1 MTKHT
6 ESTQPS
12 TAGQITLRSPAEL
25 ADALPY
31 LMGFHPDDSIVMVAL
46 HGERGRFGGRLRLG
60 IPAANEEWAE
70 TSKQLAECLVSGSER
85 RGDRP
90 SAVIVFL
97 CQDPAEGEAPEAV
110 MERLRPLAQRLRLAC
125 GRLDVPVLEALCIS
139 RGRFWSYCCPDSRCC
154 PRGGTPLGLPGTT
167 VMAAAAVYAGIE
179 VRGSLREMEAR
190 FAPLTGPRAQEQET
204 ALDEAGSALIPRI
217 LGGADRGVV
226 REETLDLVRLLIE
239 RFRKASAVTGPVSAD
254 IGDDGL
260 VAPGEAAAIILGLQD
275 RQTRDRAAEWMEAP
289 DAEPA
294 LRLWRAVAR
303 RCVGAYQ
310 DHAAAPL
317 TLAGWV
323 AWSSGDETVARVA
336 LALALRVDP
345 DYLFAKLLHQGANE
359 GLDPEALR
367 RCLREERDEREA
379 GGATCAESPVR
390 PRGGRPR
397 GRHPVGRAGRA
408 PDAHPAA
415 AGRGRIP
422 AKRRGD
428 GRRPVRRRRVYPRSR
443 R

>member
-6 ESTQPS
+6 ESPQPS
-12 TAGQITLRSPAEL
+12 TSEQITLRSPAEL

-31 LMGFHPDDSIVMVAL
+31 LMGFHPTDSIVMVAL

-60 IPAANEEWAE
+60 MPAAPEEWAD
-70 TSKQLAECLVSGSER
+70 TSQQLAECLVAGSEK

-90 SAVIVFL
+90 SAIIVFL
-97 CQDPAEGEAPEAV
+97 CQDPAEGESPEEV
-110 MERLRPLAQRLRLAC
+110 MERLRPLAQQLRQAC
-125 GRLDVPVLEALCIS
+125 GGLDVPVLEALCIS
-139 RGRFWSYCCPDSRCC
+139 QGRFWSYCCPDIRCC
-154 PRGGTPLGLPGTT
+154 PREGTPLGLPGTT

-190 FAPLTGPRAQEQET
+190 FAPLTSSRAQEQE
-204 ALDEAGSALIPRI
+204 ASLDEAGSALIPRI
-217 LGGADRGVV
+217 LGGADRAVV
-226 REETLDLVRLLIE
+226 REETLGLVHRLME
-239 RFRKASAVTGPVSAD
+239 RFRDASPVTGRAAAD
-254 IGDDGL
+254 ARDDGL
-260 VAPGEAAAIILGLQD
+260 VAPGEAAALILGLQD

-294 LRLWRAVAR
+294 LRVWRALAR
-303 RCVGAYQ
+303 RCVGAFQ

-323 AWSSGDETVARVA
+323 AWSSGDEATARVA

-359 GLDPEALR
+359 GLDPELLR
-367 RCLREERDEREA
+367 RCLREERAAREA
-379 GGATCAESPVR
+379 GEAARSDAAPR
-390 PRGGRPR
+390 PRSGRPG
-397 GRHPVGRAGRA
+397 GRHPVGRAGRT
-408 PDAHPAA
+408 PGSHPPTAGRQGPGPTA
-415 AGRGRIP
+415 RGAGRGRT
-422 AKRRGD
+422 RQ
-428 GRRPVRRRRVYPRSR
+428 RRVYPRSR

>member
-12 TAGQITLRSPAEL
+12 TAEQITLRSPAEL

-31 LMGFHPDDSIVMVAL
+31 LMGFHPDDSIVMAAL

-60 IPAANEEWAE
+60 IPAAPEEWADV
-70 TSKQLAECLVSGSER
+70 SQQLAECLVAGSEK

-90 SAVIVFL
+90 TAIIVFL
-97 CQDPAEGEAPEAV
+97 CQDPVEGETPEAV

-139 RGRFWSYCCPDSRCC
+139 QGRFWSYCCPDARCC
-154 PRGGTPLGLPGTT
+154 PPAGTPLGLPGTT
-167 VMAAAAVYAGIE
+167 AMAAAAVYAGIE

-190 FAPLTGPRAQEQET
+190 FAPLTSSRAQEQET

-217 LGGADRGVV
+217 LGGADRAVV
-226 REETLDLVRLLIE
+226 REETLGLVRLLIE
-239 RFRKASAVTGPVSAD
+239 RFRDTSAVTGCAAAD
-254 IGDDGL
+254 SRDDGL
-260 VAPGEAAAIILGLQD
+260 VAPAEAAAVILGLQD

-294 LRLWRAVAR
+294 LRVWRAIAR

-323 AWSSGDETVARVA
+323 AWSSGDETAARVA

-345 DYLFAKLLHQGANE
+345 DYLFAKLLHQSTNE
-359 GLDPEALR
+359 GLDPELLR
-367 RCLREERDEREA
+367 RCLREERAARETA
-379 GGATCAESPVR
+379 EATCPETVAR
-390 PRGGRPR
+390 PRGARPR
-397 GRHPVGRAGRA
+397 GRHPVGGAGRA
-408 PDAHPAA
+408 PRSHPTGG
-415 AGRGRIP
+415 GRRIAP
-422 AKRRGD
+422 GGGGG
-428 GRRPVRRRRVYPRSR
+428 GRRPAGRRRVYPRSR